1 MKSGSNFTKV
11 HPSAFNDKTPG
22 ETYSLKFS
30 SNRVS
35 DAANQS
41 IHTFISAYPGGK
53 MSNRPNILSGT
64 KKTGVSEDTILE
76 EKSLELKN
84 DSFRSPSGS
93 PPVILGRAPPPE
105 AKKPIPF
112 GIHSDNALIGEAITS
127 EAPELAALRR
137 IKRNFDIVGKQ
148 SLKPSSI
155 VIPADGESAP
165 LEVVLND
172 KRYTSNVR
180 PSEKPSDNN
189 YKPKL
194 SS

>member
-1 MKSGSNFTKV
+1 M
-11 HPSAFNDKTPG
+11 
-22 ETYSLKFS
+22 KFS

-53 MSNRPNILSGT
+53 ISNRLNFLSGT

-76 EKSLELKN
+76 EKSLEMKN

-93 PPVILGRAPPPE
+93 PPVVIGGGRANFPPE
-105 AKKPIPF
+105 KKPIPF
-112 GIHSDNALIGEAITS
+112 GIHSDNALIGEAITN

-137 IKRNFDIVGKQ
+137 VKRNFDIVGKG
-148 SLKPSSI
+148 SMKPSSI
-155 VIPADGESAP
+155 VIPDGDQGSG
-165 LEVVLND
+165 LEIVMND

-180 PSEKPSDNN
+180 ATEKSDN

-194 SS
+194 GMHQRMASS